1 MDHEADHPSISD
13 RRTHAMKNE
22 HTAFQVSSMDESLA
36 FYTQKLGL
44 RLLSRKTNPEE
55 KEDYAF
61 LELEGGNLELI
72 QRLADERF
80 VKPTLRPPYCPHFAM
95 VTDNMA
101 RTVAMIKAAQI
112 PIVRGPLEIAG
123 VETWVY
129 ISDPDNNVLEF
140 VQWFK

>member
-1 MDHEADHPSISD
+1 MDHEGDHPSLSD

>member
-1 MDHEADHPSISD
+1 MHFEVDLPSISD
-13 RRTHAMKNE
+13 WRTHAMKNE
-22 HTAFQVSSMDESLA
+22 HTAFQVSNMDESLA
-36 FYTQKLGL
+36 FYTRKLGL
-44 RLLSRKTNPEE
+44 RLISRKTNPEE

-72 QRLADERF
+72 QRLADEPS

-101 RTVAMIKAAQI
+101 KTVAMIKAARI

-123 VETWVY
+123 LETWIYVA
-129 ISDPDNNVLEF
+129 DPDNNVLEF